1 MKTNRVANLLVASI
15 LLALI
20 SAVAKY
26 INVSEKK
33 QYMALITRAYEIIR
47 RSTEL
52 EFLLTDAENCE
63 RAFLL
68 KGDSSDL
75 NTYKNEVGVVRHTY
89 DTLLQL
95 VSDNASEAALLQT
108 HIKPH
113 IDRFTSL
120 SGQLIYSG
128 NESIEPGAM
137 NLRDDTTRNELRSLK
152 AELQGLVNE
161 EDALLKSRAA
171 SLKRITT
178 INDIFH
184 YSSFA
189 LICVISGLA
198 LKALLDKEKKNQELL
213 ASLHDAN
220 KHLEENVQERTME
233 LERKSNLA
241 EKLNR
246 DLQDN
251 FEELQSFYEA
261 LHNSSKKAEDTLREM
276 RDLYE
281 NAPTGYH
288 SLDASG
294 LIVRMN
300 QTELNWL
307 GYTHDEV
314 VGKMHITNVL
324 APEEHGDYRENFAS
338 FLRQGYVRNLRH
350 TLVRKDGS
358 RLHILLN
365 ATAIYDNRGKYLMS
379 RGVSYLISDNSEPS
393 GSDKHI

>member
-26 INVSEKK
+26 VNVSEKK
-33 QYMALITRAYEIIR
+33 QYMGLINRAYEIIR

-63 RAFLL
+63 RAYLL
-68 KGDSSDL
+68 KRDSADL
-75 NTYKNEVGVVRHTY
+75 LTYRSEVAIVQHTY
-89 DTLLQL
+89 DTLLRL
-95 VSDNASEAALLQT
+95 VADNASESALLKT

-113 IDRFTSL
+113 IDRFTGL
-120 SGQLIYSG
+120 TDKLITENPS
-128 NESIEPGAM
+128 SISTQAFH
-137 NLRDDTTRNELRSLK
+137 LRDDTTRNELRSLK

-161 EDALLKSRAA
+161 EDSLLKTRAA

-189 LICVISGLA
+189 MICIISALA

-213 ASLHDAN
+213 SSLHESN
-220 KHLEENVQERTME
+220 KNLEENVQERTLE

-251 FEELQSFYEA
+251 FEELQSFYET
-261 LHNSSKKAEDTLREM
+261 LHNTNKHAEDTLREM

-288 SLDASG
+288 SLDSSG

-307 GYTHDEV
+307 GYTSAEV
-314 VGKMHITNVL
+314 VGKMHITSIL
-324 APEEHGDYRENFAS
+324 APEEHADYRENFAS
-338 FLRQGYVRNLRH
+338 FLRQGYIRNLRH
-350 TLVRKDGS
+350 TFMRKDGT
-358 RLHILLN
+358 RLKVLLN
-365 ATAIYDNRGKYLMS
+365 ATAIYDHRGKYVMS
-379 RGVSYLISDNSEPS
+379 RGVSYLMSDDAGAMKTN
-393 GSDKHI
+393 G

>member
-20 SAVAKY
+20 SAVVKY

-33 QYMALITRAYEIIR
+33 QYMAMIGRAYEIIR

-52 EFLLTDAENCE
+52 EFLLIDAENCE
-63 RAFLL
+63 RAYLL

-75 NTYKNEVGVVRHTY
+75 RTYENEAAVALHIY
-89 DTLLQL
+89 DTLQRL
-95 VSDNASEAALLQT
+95 VSDNASESALLKT

-113 IDRFTSL
+113 IERFTTL
-120 SGQLIYSG
+120 SRQLITGGSQAVRS
-128 NESIEPGAM
+128 EAFD
-137 NLRDDTTRNELRSLK
+137 LRDDTTRNELKSLK

-161 EDALLKSRAA
+161 EDALLKLRAA
-171 SLKRITT
+171 NLKRITT
-178 INDIFH
+178 INDIIN

-198 LKALLDKEKKNQELL
+198 LKALLDKDKRNHELL
-213 ASLHDAN
+213 ASLHEAN
-220 KHLEENVQERTME
+220 KNLEENVQERTIE

-251 FEELQSFYEA
+251 FEELQAFYET
-261 LHNSSKKAEDTLREM
+261 LHNSSKRAEDTLREM

-314 VGKMHITNVL
+314 VGKMHITNIL
-324 APEEHGDYRENFAS
+324 APEEHVDYRENFAS
-338 FLRQGYVRNLRH
+338 FLRQGYIRNLRH
-350 TLVRKDGS
+350 TFVRKDGV
-358 RLHILLN
+358 RLRVLLN
-365 ATAIYDNRGKYLMS
+365 ATAIYDNRGKYVMS
-379 RGVSYLISDNSEPS
+379 RGVSYLISDVAAPEE
-393 GSDKHI
+393 HE

>member
-1 MKTNRVANLLVASI
+1 MKTNRVANLLVTSI
-15 LLALI
+15 FLALV

-26 INVSEKK
+26 INVSEKN
-33 QYMALITRAYEIIR
+33 QYMALINRAYEIIR

-52 EFLLTDAENCE
+52 EFLITDAENCE

-68 KGDSSDL
+68 KGDTADL
-75 NTYKNEVGVVRHTY
+75 VTYQREVATLQHTY
-89 DTLLQL
+89 DTLLRL
-95 VSDNASEAALLQT
+95 VSDNASEKALLQT

-113 IDRFTSL
+113 IDRFTTL
-120 SGQLIYSG
+120 SGQLISDG
-128 NESIEPGAM
+128 QAIATSAFK
-137 NLRDDTTRNELRSLK
+137 LRDDTTRIELRTLK

-161 EDALLKSRAA
+161 EDALLTTRAA

-178 INDIFH
+178 INDIIH
-184 YSSFA
+184 YSSYA
-189 LICVISGLA
+189 LICLISGLA
-198 LKALLDKEKKNQELL
+198 LKALLDKEKKNQELV
-213 ASLHDAN
+213 ASLHEAN
-220 KHLEENVQERTME
+220 KHLEENVQERTLE

-246 DLQDN
+246 DLHEN
-251 FEELQSFYEA
+251 FEELQSFYET
-261 LHNSSKKAEDTLREM
+261 LHNSSKRAEDTLREM

-314 VGKMHITNVL
+314 VGKMQFINVI
-324 APEEHGDYRENFAS
+324 APEERDDYRANFTA
-338 FLRQGYVRNLRH
+338 FLRQGYARNVRH
-350 TLVRKDGS
+350 TAIRKDGT
-358 RLHILLN
+358 RLKILLN
-365 ATAIYDNRGKYLMS
+365 ATALYDNRGKYVMS
-379 RGVSYLISDNSEPS
+379 RGVTYLISDGS
-393 GSDKHI
+393 GQNELNTHL

>member
-15 LLALI
+15 LLVMV
-20 SAVAKY
+20 SAIAKY

-33 QYMALITRAYEIIR
+33 QYMGLINRAYEIIR

-52 EFLLTDAENCE
+52 AFLITDAENCE

-68 KGDSSDL
+68 KGDSTDL
-75 NTYKNEVGVVRHTY
+75 QTYRQEVIQLRHTY
-89 DTLLQL
+89 DTLLRL
-95 VSDNASEAALLQT
+95 VSDNASETALLKT

-113 IDRFTSL
+113 IDRFANLTN
-120 SGQLIYSG
+120 QLITGDAQSTTT
-128 NESIEPGAM
+128 EAFH
-137 NLRDDTTRNELRSLK
+137 LRDDTTRNELKSLK

-178 INDIFH
+178 INDILH
-184 YSSFA
+184 YSSF
-189 LICVISGLA
+189 LMIGVISALA
-198 LKALLDKEKKNQELL
+198 LKALLDKEKRNQELV
-213 ASLHDAN
+213 ASLHESN
-220 KHLEENVQERTME
+220 KHLEENVQERTVE

-251 FEELQSFYEA
+251 FEELQSFYET

-294 LIVRMN
+294 LVVRMN

-314 VGKMHITNVL
+314 VGKMHITSLL
-324 APEEHGDYRENFAS
+324 APDEHTEYRENFAV
-338 FLRQGYVRNLRH
+338 FLRQGYIRNIRH
-350 TLVRKDGS
+350 TFVRKDGK
-358 RLHILLN
+358 RLGILLN
-365 ATAIYDNRGKYLMS
+365 ATAIYDNRGKFVMS
-379 RGVSYLISDNSEPS
+379 RGVSYLMSDETSNLAVA
-393 GSDKHI
+393 K

>member
-15 LLALI
+15 LLALV

-33 QYMALITRAYEIIR
+33 QYMALINRAYEIIR

-52 EFLLTDAENCE
+52 EFLLADAENCE
-63 RAFLL
+63 RAFVL
-68 KGDSSDL
+68 KRDSADL
-75 NTYKNEVGVVRHTY
+75 ITYQNEVSQVRHTY
-89 DTLLQL
+89 DTLLRL
-95 VSDNASEAALLQT
+95 VSDNDSEKALLQT

-113 IDRFTSL
+113 IDRFTTL
-120 SGQLIYSG
+120 SSEQIFA
-128 NESIEPGAM
+128 ESEAITREAFA
-137 NLRDDTTRNELRSLK
+137 LRDDTTRNELRSLK

-178 INDIFH
+178 INDILH

-189 LICVISGLA
+189 LICIISGLA
-198 LKALLDKEKKNQELL
+198 LKALLDKDKKNQELV

-220 KHLEENVQERTME
+220 KHLEENVQERTLE

-251 FEELQSFYEA
+251 FEELQSFYET
-261 LHNSSKKAEDTLREM
+261 LHNSSKRAEDTLREM

-294 LIVRMN
+294 MIVRMN

-314 VGKMHITNVL
+314 VGKMHFTNVL
-324 APEEHGDYRENFAS
+324 APEEHTDYRENFAS

-350 TLVRKDGS
+350 TFVRKDGT
-358 RLHILLN
+358 RLRIVLN
-365 ATAIYDNRGKYLMS
+365 ATAIYDNRGKYVMS
-379 RGVSYLISDNSEPS
+379 RGVSYLIGDSSES
-393 GSDKHI
+393 SII

>member
-1 MKTNRVANLLVASI
+1 MKTNRVANLLVAAI
-15 LLALI
+15 LLALV

-26 INVSEKK
+26 INVSEKNK
-33 QYMALITRAYEIIR
+33 YMALIGRAYEIIR

-52 EFLLTDAENCE
+52 EFFLTDAENCE
-63 RAFLL
+63 RAFLI
-68 KGDSSDL
+68 KRDSVDL
-75 NTYKNEVGVVRHTY
+75 QTYHAQIKVVTRTY

-95 VSDNASEAALLQT
+95 VSDNPSEVALLRT

-113 IDRFTSL
+113 IERFTSFTNRL
-120 SGQLIYSG
+120 MD
-128 NESIEPGAM
+128 ESVGSPVFT
-137 NLRDDTTRNELRSLK
+137 LLDDTTRHELKSLK

-171 SLKRITT
+171 NLKRITL
-178 INDIFH
+178 INDTLH

-189 LICVISGLA
+189 LICIISGLA
-198 LKALLDKEKKNQELL
+198 LKTLLDKERKNQELL
-213 ASLHDAN
+213 ATLHETN
-220 KHLEENVQERTME
+220 KHLEENVQDRTLE
-233 LERKSNLA
+233 LERKSHLA

-251 FEELQSFYEA
+251 FEELQSFYET
-261 LHNSSKKAEDTLREM
+261 LHNTNKRAEDTLTEM

-307 GYTHDEV
+307 GYTRDEV
-314 VGKMHITNVL
+314 IGKMHMTEIL
-324 APEEHGDYRENFAS
+324 APEEHAEYRENFAT
-338 FLRQGYVRNLRH
+338 FLRQGYVRNLKH
-350 TLVRKDGS
+350 TIVRKDGV
-358 RLHILLN
+358 RLKILLN
-365 ATAIYDNRGKYLMS
+365 ATAIYDRRGKYVMS
-379 RGVSYLISDNSEPS
+379 RGVSYLLSDENHESTFP
-393 GSDKHI
+393 H

>member
-15 LLALI
+15 LLALV

-33 QYMALITRAYEIIR
+33 QYMALINRAYEIIR

-52 EFLLTDAENCE
+52 EFLLADAENCE
-63 RAFLL
+63 RAFVL
-68 KGDSSDL
+68 KRDSADL
-75 NTYKNEVGVVRHTY
+75 ITYQNEVSQVRYTY
-89 DTLLQL
+89 DTLLRL
-95 VSDNASEAALLQT
+95 VSDNDSEKALLQT

-113 IDRFTSL
+113 IDRFTTL
-120 SGQLIYSG
+120 SSEQIFA
-128 NESIEPGAM
+128 ESEAITREAFA
-137 NLRDDTTRNELRSLK
+137 LRDDTTRNELRSLK

-178 INDIFH
+178 INDILH

-189 LICVISGLA
+189 LICIISGLA
-198 LKALLDKEKKNQELL
+198 LKALLDKDKKNQELV

-220 KHLEENVQERTME
+220 KHLEENVQERTLE

-251 FEELQSFYEA
+251 FEELQSFYET
-261 LHNSSKKAEDTLREM
+261 LHNSSKRAEDTLREM

-294 LIVRMN
+294 MIVRMN

-314 VGKMHITNVL
+314 VGKMHFTNVL
-324 APEEHGDYRENFAS
+324 APEEHTDYRENFAS

-350 TLVRKDGS
+350 TFVRKDGT
-358 RLHILLN
+358 RLRIVLN
-365 ATAIYDNRGKYLMS
+365 ATAIYDNRGKYVMS
-379 RGVSYLISDNSEPS
+379 RGVSYLIGDSSES
-393 GSDKHI
+393 SII

>member
-1 MKTNRVANLLVASI
+1 MKTNRVANLLVAAI
-15 LLALI
+15 LLALV

-33 QYMALITRAYEIIR
+33 QYMALIGRAYEIIR

-63 RAFLL
+63 RAYVL

-75 NTYKNEVGVVRHTY
+75 RTYENETNIVRHVY
-89 DTLLQL
+89 DTLQRL
-95 VSDNASEAALLQT
+95 VSDSPSESALLKT

-113 IDRFTSL
+113 IDRFLGL
-120 SGQLIYSG
+120 SHQLITA
-128 NESIEPGAM
+128 EPLSVSTGAF
-137 NLRDDTTRNELRSLK
+137 NSRDDTTRSELKSLK

-161 EDALLKSRAA
+161 EDALLKVRAA
-171 SLKRITT
+171 NLKRITT

-189 LICVISGLA
+189 LICIISALA
-198 LKALLDKEKKNQELL
+198 LKALLDKEKRNQELL

-220 KHLEENVQERTME
+220 RHLEENVQERTIE

-251 FEELQSFYEA
+251 FEELQSFYET
-261 LHNSSKKAEDTLREM
+261 LHNSSKRAEDTLREM

-294 LIVRMN
+294 LILRMN

-314 VGKMHITNVL
+314 VGKMHFTNIL
-324 APEEHGDYRENFAS
+324 APEEHGDYRENFAI
-338 FLRQGYVRNLRH
+338 FLRQGYIRNLRH
-350 TLVRKDGS
+350 TLIGKDGR

-379 RGVSYLISDNSEPS
+379 RGVSYLITNTSELK
-393 GSDKHI
+393 DRE

>member
-1 MKTNRVANLLVASI
+1 MKTNRVANLLVAAI
-15 LLALI
+15 LLALV

-33 QYMALITRAYEIIR
+33 KYMAHINRAYEIIR

-68 KGDSSDL
+68 KGDSADL
-75 NTYKNEVGVVRHTY
+75 QMYSNEVQIVQHTY

-95 VSDNASEAALLQT
+95 VSDNTSEVALLKT

-113 IDRFTSL
+113 IDRFSKLSYKLISEKDESAATS
-120 SGQLIYSG
+120 SFI
-128 NESIEPGAM
+128 
-137 NLRDDTTRNELRSLK
+137 LRDDTTRNELRSLK

-161 EDALLKSRAA
+161 EDALLNSRAS
-171 SLKRITT
+171 SLKKITT
-178 INDIFH
+178 INDILH

-189 LICVISGLA
+189 LICIISGLA
-198 LKALLDKEKKNQELL
+198 LKSLLDKEKKNQELL
-213 ASLHDAN
+213 ASLHDSN
-220 KHLEENVQERTME
+220 KNLEENVQQRTIE

-246 DLQDN
+246 DLQEN
-251 FEELQSFYEA
+251 FEELQAFYET
-261 LHNSSKKAEDTLREM
+261 LHNTSRRAEDTLREM
-276 RDLYE
+276 RDLYD

-294 LIVRMN
+294 MVVRMN
-300 QTELNWL
+300 KTELNWL
-307 GYTHDEV
+307 GYTREEV
-314 VGKMHITNVL
+314 VGKMYMIEVL
-324 APEEHGDYRENFAS
+324 APEEHAEYRENFAS

-350 TLVRKDGS
+350 TFIRKDGS
-358 RLHILLN
+358 RLKILLN
-365 ATAIYDNRGKYLMS
+365 ATAIYDQRGRYVMS
-379 RGVSYLISDNSEPS
+379 RGVSYLITDETGESSNT
-393 GSDKHI
+393 H

>member
-1 MKTNRVANLLVASI
+1 MKTNRVANLLVASM
-15 LLALI
+15 LMALV

-26 INVSEKK
+26 VNVSEKK
-33 QYMALITRAYEIIR
+33 QYMGLINRAYEIIR

-63 RAFLL
+63 RAYLL

-75 NTYKNEVGVVRHTY
+75 FAYKHEVAFVHHTY
-89 DTLLQL
+89 DTLLRL
-95 VSDNASEAALLQT
+95 VADNASETALLKT

-113 IDRFTSL
+113 IDRFTGL
-120 SGQLIYSG
+120 TDLLLA
-128 NESIEPGAM
+128 EGAPAISTQAFH
-137 NLRDDTTRNELRSLK
+137 LRDDSTRSELKSLK
-152 AELQGLVNE
+152 AELQGLINE
-161 EDALLKSRAA
+161 EDALLKTRAA

-189 LICVISGLA
+189 LICVISGMA
-198 LKALLDKEKKNQELL
+198 LKALLDKEKRNQELL
-213 ASLHDAN
+213 ASLHEAN
-220 KHLEENVQERTME
+220 RNLEENVQERTME

-251 FEELQSFYEA
+251 FEELQSFYET
-261 LHNSSKKAEDTLREM
+261 LHNTNKHAEDTLREM

-288 SLDASG
+288 SLDSSG
-294 LIVRMN
+294 MIVRMN

-314 VGKMHITNVL
+314 VGKMHITSIL
-324 APEEHGDYRENFAS
+324 APEEHADYRENFAS
-338 FLRQGYVRNLRH
+338 FLRQGYIRNIRH
-350 TLVRKDGS
+350 TLIRKDGT
-358 RLHILLN
+358 RLRVLLN
-365 ATAIYDNRGKYLMS
+365 ATAIYDHRGKYVMS
-379 RGVSYLISDNSEPS
+379 RGVSYLITDDAGAAIANS
-393 GSDKHI
+393 